1 MRKTDEKTD
10 WYHYTESGLDN
21 VFLAI
26 GAGVQLIDLPSGKHL
41 KIKDI
46 EGLHQFIGVTLVN
59 EKKNLTGKEIRYLR
73 QEMLLSQGVLAKLLG
88 VTEQTVHRW
97 ETGKAD
103 IAKPAEAL
111 IRSLYLAQLPGAE
124 NVSVRDALER
134 IANLENEIDGLTM
147 KIERMG
153 NKNWH
158 LHREAEAA

>member
-1 MRKTDEKTD
+1 MRKDERTE

-26 GAGVQLIDLPSGKHL
+26 GAGVQFLDLPSGKHL

-46 EGLHQFIGVTLVN
+46 EGLHKFIGMTLAN
-59 EKKNLTGKEIRYLR
+59 EKKNLSGKEIRFLR
-73 QEMLLSQGVLAKLLG
+73 QEMLLSQGTLAKLLG

-111 IRSLYLAQLPGAE
+111 IRSLYLAQLEGAE

-134 IANLENEIDGLTM
+134 IANLENEIDGLAM
-147 KIERMG
+147 KIEKMG
-153 NKNWH
+153 NKSWH
-158 LHREAEAA
+158 LHREAQAA